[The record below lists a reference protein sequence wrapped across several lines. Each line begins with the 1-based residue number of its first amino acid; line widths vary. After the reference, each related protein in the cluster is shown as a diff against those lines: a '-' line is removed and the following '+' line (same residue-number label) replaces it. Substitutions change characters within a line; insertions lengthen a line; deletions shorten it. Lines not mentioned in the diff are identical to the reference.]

1 MLEGFLEAL
10 DQQGDPAADGFRHI
24 LELVADD
31 RNGPRALPM
40 SLSHEICKEESL
52 WQFIKG
58 RWRIPWF
65 YGGDCQ
71 GRKKIIVCA
80 EGFFKK
86 GQKTPPPIIEST
98 TAIKNKFNK
107 ARLAGRLIIHDD

>member
-1 MLEGFLEAL
+1 MEGLE
-10 DQQGDPAADGFRHI
+10 QQGDPAADGFWHI
-24 LELVADD
+24 LELVADH
-31 RNGPRALPM
+31 RNGPRVLPM

-65 YGGDCQ
+65 YGGDYQ

-86 GQKTPPPIIEST
+86 DQKTPGSVIDST
-98 TAIKNKFNK
+98 TGIKNKFNE